1 LQDIPL
7 SVLFA
12 ILGLLLI
19 LSAFFSSSETGLLS
33 LNRYRLRHLV
43 KNRHRGATRANKL
56 LETPD
61 RLIGLILLG
70 NNFVNILASSIAT
83 IIALRIGGEA
93 AIAIGAGLLTL
104 VILVFSEVAPKTVAA
119 RFPEKIAFPAAL
131 VYVPLLKILYPLVW
145 VINVIANSLIRAL
158 GIKINQPSDENL
170 SPEELKTVLNEAGT
184 LIPKSHRDMLLSIL
198 DLEKVTVED
207 IMIPRNDIIGIDL
220 NDDWNEVIELLVHGH
235 HTRIP
240 VYKDDINHIIGIIHV
255 RSIIHTLAQE
265 EFTPEALMES
275 VTEPYFVPEATP
287 LNTQLLNFQKN
298 DQRIGLVVDEYG
310 DIQGMVTLEDILE
323 EIVGEFTSEPSTAL
337 KDVHPKKDGS
347 YLVDGSANVRELN
360 KTMKWDLPFD
370 GPKTFSGLITEHLE
384 NIPETNISLKIAG
397 YPIEIIQ
404 TQGNKVKI
412 ARIYPALRSTL
423 TQGSEENA

>member
-1 LQDIPL
+1 MQDIPL
-7 SVLFA
+7 SVLFS
-12 ILGLLLI
+12 ILGLLLV
-19 LSAFFSSSETGLLS
+19 LSAFFSSSETGLMA

-43 KNRHRGATRANKL
+43 KNKHRGAMRANKL

-83 IIALRIGGEA
+83 IIALRVGGEA
-93 AIAIGAGLLTL
+93 AIAVGAGILTL
-104 VILVFSEVAPKTVAA
+104 IILIFSEVAPKTVAA
-119 RFPEKIAFPAAL
+119 RFPEKIAFPAAII
-131 VYVPLLKILYPLVW
+131 YIPLLKLLYPLVW
-145 VINVIANSLIRAL
+145 VINAISNGLIRIFGVKL
-158 GIKINQPSDENL
+158 DSSDDEHL

-184 LIPKSHRDMLLSIL
+184 LIPKSHKDMLLSIL

-220 NDDWNEVIELLVHGH
+220 SDDWNDVIELLIHGH

-240 VYKDDINHIIGIIHV
+240 VYRDDIDHVIGIIHV
-255 RSIIHTLAQE
+255 RNIMHTLAQKE
-265 EFTPEALMES
+265 LTPEGLIES
-275 VTEPYFVPEATP
+275 IVEPYFVPEATP
-287 LNTQLLNFQKN
+287 LNTQLLNFQQN
-298 DQRIGLVVDEYG
+298 DRRIGLVVDEYG
-310 DIQGMVTLEDILE
+310 DIQGLVTLEDILE

-347 YLVDGSANVRELN
+347 YLVDGSASIRELN
-360 KTMKWDLPFD
+360 KTMKWELPHN

-384 NIPETNISLKIAG
+384 NIPSTNISIKIAG

-412 ARIYPALRSTL
+412 ARIIPKLRTIK
-423 TQGSEENA
+423 QENKIRQ

>member
-1 LQDIPL
+1 MQDIPL
-7 SVLFA
+7 SVLFS
-12 ILGLLLI
+12 ILGLLLV
-19 LSAFFSSSETGLLS
+19 LSAFFSSSETGLMS

-43 KNRHRGATRANKL
+43 KNKHRGAIRANRL

-104 VILVFSEVAPKTVAA
+104 VILIFSEVAPKTVAA

-131 VYVPLLKILYPLVW
+131 IYIPLLKLLYPLVW
-145 VINVIANSLIRAL
+145 VINAISNGLIKIL
-158 GIKINQPSDENL
+158 GIKLDKSNDEHL

-184 LIPKSHRDMLLSIL
+184 LIPTSHKEMLLSIL

-220 NDDWNEVIELLVHGH
+220 NDDWNNVIELLIHGH

-240 VYKDDINHIIGIIHV
+240 IYKDDIDHVIGIIHV
-255 RSIIHTLAQE
+255 RNIMHTLAQKE
-265 EFTPEALMES
+265 LTPEGLIES
-275 VTEPYFVPEATP
+275 IVEPYFVPEATP

-298 DQRIGLVVDEYG
+298 DRRIGLVVDEYG
-310 DIQGMVTLEDILE
+310 DIQGLVTLEDILE
-323 EIVGEFTSEPSTAL
+323 EIVGEFTSEPTTAL

-347 YLVDGSANVRELN
+347 FLIDGSANIRELN
-360 KTMKWDLPFD
+360 KTMNWELPHK

-384 NIPETNISLKIAG
+384 NIPSTNISIKIAG

-404 TQGNKVKI
+404 TQGNKVKV
-412 ARIYPALRSTL
+412 ARIIPKLRTK
-423 TQGSEENA
+423 E

>member
-1 LQDIPL
+1 MQDIPL

-220 NDDWNEVIELLVHGH
+220 NDDWNEVIELLIHGH